1 MDDTEIKLPPVEVN
15 EELGTLSQRIDWGL
29 RQLNVPNT
37 WSITKGEGI
46 TVMVID
52 TGAILYILI

>member
-52 TGAILYILI
+52 TGHILSILI

>member
-1 MDDTEIKLPPVEVN
+1 MDDTEMKLPPVEVN

-52 TGAILYILI
+52 TSMCILI